1 MLRLG
6 TQGAVKQGAV
16 KQRARAGL
24 ATWCSTA
31 DNTLVWD
38 CILVE
43 VHPVVWLDGLER
55 FCGGYIY
62 ISLII
67 SLTM

>member
-24 ATWCSTA
+24 ATWFSTA
-31 DNTLVWD
+31 DNTLVWERF
-38 CILVE
+38 LVE
-43 VHPVVWLDGLER
+43 VHPVVWLDGLET
-55 FCGGYIY
+55 C
-62 ISLII
+62 S
-67 SLTM
+67 